1 MSFRIFGL
9 DFLPIVLCCSWFVL
23 VDFVV
28 CEIDSKAL
36 SATYAGDIIL
46 GGLFPVHDSESEF
59 CKKINPDRGIQRLE
73 AMLFTIEEINNRQ
86 DILPNITIGARILD
100 TCSKDT
106 YALQQSLDFIKS
118 SLSDKNDV
126 DDYYCADKSTVLR
139 HSKATQKIRTVV
151 GGSYS
156 SVSILVANLLR
167 LFSIPQISYAST
179 SAVLSDKN
187 NHPIFAR
194 TLPSDQQQAKAMAK
208 LVAKYNWTY
217 VSTVR
222 SSGDYGDSGIDA
234 FWKESKKLGVCIAAK
249 EMIKPNPSNADLLA
263 IVKTL
268 YQEFSKTRV
277 VVLFTRLDHTKLLL
291 NAVKIM
297 NYTNHF
303 LWIASDGWGQE
314 NGPVA
319 NNSHVANGA
328 LTFEVKSVE
337 IKNFTT
343 YFQKLRHRNPNNP
356 WFSEYWEEIFDCNPD
371 SLSSRRKRSEN
382 NAFHYGLQRYGNRTD
397 RSEMTFQTSVR
408 SKRVQRRD
416 SKKHGKPLC
425 SNFDLKNKAKTFKQ
439 ESKIQSVYDAVYAV
453 AYTLDRFQRKHCIP
467 KKRTTEQ
474 CIKYLNNIDGTDFYK
489 DLINNTFNGECN
501 IHTCKSI

>member
-1 MSFRIFGL
+1 MYFRISGCNQ
-9 DFLPIVLCCSWFVL
+9 LPIVIYYSFFVTVNL
-23 VDFVV
+23 IAS
-28 CEIDSKAL
+28 EIDNKYQ
-36 SATYAGDIIL
+36 SAIYNGDIIL
-46 GGLFPVHDSESEF
+46 GGLFPVHDSETEL

-73 AMLFTIEEINNRQ
+73 AMLFTIQEINNRP
-86 DILPNITIGARILD
+86 DILPNINIGARILD

-118 SLSDKNDV
+118 SLSDNNDAS
-126 DDYYCADKSTVLR
+126 DYYCKDKSEVLR
-139 HSKATQKIRTVV
+139 HTKATQKIRTVV

-179 SAVLSDKN
+179 SALLSEKK

-194 TLPSDQQQAKAMAK
+194 TLPSDQQQAKAMAE
-208 LVAKYNWTY
+208 LVASFNWTY

-249 EMIKPNPSNADLLA
+249 EMIKPNPLHSDLLA

-297 NYTNHF
+297 NYSNYF

-314 NGPVA
+314 NGPVT
-319 NNSHVANGA
+319 NNSNVANGA
-328 LTFEVKSVE
+328 ITFEVKTVE

-343 YFQKLRHRNPNNP
+343 YFHQLTYNRNSNNP
-356 WFSEYWEEIFDCNPD
+356 WFDEYWEELFDCIPIKQKMRVSRSSVK
-371 SLSSRRKRSEN
+371 SLMSEKESYYYFHTNFTDVNKQNQNSFHRDYRFPRSNSVKSRKQLCTMFNFSSK
-382 NAFHYGLQRYGNRTD
+382 
-397 RSEMTFQTSVR
+397 
-408 SKRVQRRD
+408 
-416 SKKHGKPLC
+416 
-425 SNFDLKNKAKTFKQ
+425 LKNFKQ

-453 AYTLDRFQRKHCIP
+453 AYTLDRFQAKLCKP
-467 KKRTTEQ
+467 FVLEKCVKA
-474 CIKYLNNIDGTDFYK
+474 LNNIDGM
-489 DLINNTFNGECN
+489 
-501 IHTCKSI
+501 